1 MTSATKNGHTGCL
14 ASSSLIP
21 KAEEV
26 AMSATVTTIDRL
38 DCEIA
43 VASIAL
49 GVARSS
55 FDRCPSAE
63 NAEAVSAAEGSVDR
77 LLDQR
82 FAAQQ

>member
-1 MTSATKNGHTGCL
+1 MTSATGKGHIRWL
-14 ASSSLIP
+14 ASSSQIP

-26 AMSATVTTIDRL
+26 AMRATVTTIDQL

-63 NAEAVSAAEGSVDR
+63 NAEAVSAAEASVDR

-82 FAAQQ
+82 FAAQR

>member
-1 MTSATKNGHTGCL
+1 MTSATKNGHTRCP
-14 ASSSLIP
+14 ATSSLIP

-26 AMSATVTTIDRL
+26 AMSASVTTIDRL

-43 VASIAL
+43 VAAIAL
-49 GVARSS
+49 GVARGS

-63 NAEAVSAAEGSVDR
+63 NAAAVSAAERSVDR

-82 FAAQQ
+82 FVAQQ